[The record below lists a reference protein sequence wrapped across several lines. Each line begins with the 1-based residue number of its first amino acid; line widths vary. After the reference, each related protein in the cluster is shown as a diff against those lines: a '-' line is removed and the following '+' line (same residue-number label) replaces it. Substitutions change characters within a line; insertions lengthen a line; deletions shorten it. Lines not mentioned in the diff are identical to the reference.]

1 MKYLA
6 MVVLNPNIKEK
17 KLEYMQ
23 GGIVNLFEQKS
34 NVKKTYFLGKKKLEY
49 PVKKYTEGYYLKF
62 EIETSE
68 KKVLQIKE
76 LLKANSNVIF
86 HFIINNEH
94 AVSTL
99 PILRKIK
106 RPFNSLPSPKH
117 LQADVSCSKVYM
129 LISKNVKL
137 PFSESNILAI
147 SHNIDNLLQL
157 ASKKFQEYVY
167 VKGFH
172 TVKELHNMKDIEN
185 ELKKYWRV
193 QFALDNNLNVG
204 QELLIQERNLI

>member
-49 PVKKYTEGYYLKF
+49 PVKKYTEGYHLKF

-76 LLKANSNVIF
+76 HLKANSNVIF

-106 RPFNSLPSPKH
+106 RSFNSLPSSKH
-117 LQADVSCSKVYM
+117 LQTDVSCSKVYM

-147 SHNIDNLLQL
+147 SHSIDNLLQL

>member
-1 MKYLA
+1 
-6 MVVLNPNIKEK
+6 
-17 KLEYMQ
+17 
-23 GGIVNLFEQKS
+23 
-34 NVKKTYFLGKKKLEY
+34 
-49 PVKKYTEGYYLKF
+49 
-62 EIETSE
+62 
-68 KKVLQIKE
+68 
-76 LLKANSNVIF
+76 
-86 HFIINNEH
+86 
-94 AVSTL
+94 
-99 PILRKIK
+99 
-106 RPFNSLPSPKH
+106 
-117 LQADVSCSKVYM
+117 M

-147 SHNIDNLLQL
+147 SHSIDNLLQL